1 MANEILEIFWVYLT
15 VDFITKLL
23 LIVKK
28 NVILVIY
35 DKLLKIAY
43 FVATAKGTLAEGL
56 AILFRNNVWKLDGLL
71 ENVISDRE
79 P

>member
-1 MANEILEIFWVYLT
+1 MANEILEISWVYLT

-43 FVATAKGTLAEGL
+43 FVVTTEGTLAEGL